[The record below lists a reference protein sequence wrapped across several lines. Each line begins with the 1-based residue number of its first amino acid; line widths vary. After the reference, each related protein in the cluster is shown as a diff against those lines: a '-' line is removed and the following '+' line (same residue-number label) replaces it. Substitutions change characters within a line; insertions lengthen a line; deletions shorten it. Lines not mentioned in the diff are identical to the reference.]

1 MKIVVQIEELLKNVA
16 EDLKDR
22 YCPTYIT
29 NDAEVEKINGED
41 YIYYY
46 RFYFQTNT
54 QRRLEQTAFALRWA

>member
-1 MKIVVQIEELLKNVA
+1 MNNWVRVHENQAWDALHWAKEH
-16 EDLKDR
+16 
-22 YCPTYIT
+22 CPTYIT

-54 QRRLEQTAFALRWA
+54 QGHREQTAFALRWA